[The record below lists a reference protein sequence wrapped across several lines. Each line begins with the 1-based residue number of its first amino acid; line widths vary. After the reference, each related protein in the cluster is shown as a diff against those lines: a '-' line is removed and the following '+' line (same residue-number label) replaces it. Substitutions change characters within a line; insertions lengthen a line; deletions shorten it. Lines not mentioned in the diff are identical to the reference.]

1 MVLSSLVRM
10 RPTRLLARLGFFT
23 DELLQF
29 APMSI
34 APMSIENT
42 CKTASLPRLARGF
55 TMVEL
60 VAVIVVVGIL
70 AAFALPRFVQNEVL
84 DARAFTDQNLN
95 MLRYA
100 QKLAIAQ
107 NRPVFVLMTSSRIAL
122 CFSAAC
128 EAPNRVLAPAGSN
141 TGSSATLAQCGT
153 DRSWFCEGK
162 PAKIAYGVPQECI
175 SFYFNALGRPFLATD
190 IDPSST
196 FGKCTIAI
204 GSSPVR
210 NVIVEAE
217 TGYVHL

>member
-1 MVLSSLVRM
+1 
-10 RPTRLLARLGFFT
+10 
-23 DELLQF
+23 
-29 APMSI
+29 MSI
-34 APMSIENT
+34 VNT

-70 AAFALPRFVQNEVL
+70 AAFAAPRFVQNEVL

-107 NRPVFVLMTSSRIAL
+107 NRPVFALMTSSRIAL
-122 CFSAAC
+122 CFSVAC
-128 EAPNRVLAPAGSN
+128 EASNRVLAPAGSN
-141 TGSSATLAQCGT
+141 TGSAATLDQCGT

-162 PAKIAYGVPQECI
+162 PAKVTYDVPQEGI

-190 IDPSST
+190 VDPSSK
-196 FGKCTIAI
+196 FSKLNIAI
-204 GSSPVR
+204 GGGPLR
-210 NVIVEAE
+210 NVMVEAE